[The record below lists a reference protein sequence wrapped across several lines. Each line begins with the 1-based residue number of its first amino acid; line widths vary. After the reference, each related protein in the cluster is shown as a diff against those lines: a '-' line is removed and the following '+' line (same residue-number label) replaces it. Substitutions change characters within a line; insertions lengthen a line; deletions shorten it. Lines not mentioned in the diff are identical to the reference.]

1 MSGDLLA
8 EFNQY
13 QALLGI
19 VRQHYQA
26 GGDKYSFSTATLGT
40 FQGYAENSTHARVRG
55 LAKQILAIYGITYPP
70 EPSNGFGG
78 GGEDRQGSQ
87 SVLPVKGVQLVPNP
101 ANQTVTVQVDK
112 NLVNADI
119 VTLVTVVSTVGAKVI
134 ERNFNASS
142 EYFDLDISGLRAGVY
157 YVWVRLGSGE
167 SFVRP
172 LSIIR

>member
-1 MSGDLLA
+1 ML
-8 EFNQY
+8 
-13 QALLGI
+13 
-19 VRQHYQA
+19 
-26 GGDKYSFSTATLGT
+26 
-40 FQGYAENSTHARVRG
+40 
-55 LAKQILAIYGITYPP
+55 
-70 EPSNGFGG
+70 PSV
-78 GGEDRQGSQ
+78 S
-87 SVLPVKGVQLVPNP
+87 SLYC
-101 ANQTVTVQVDK
+101 
-112 NLVNADI
+112 I